1 MYSKLRDSHISVRCL
16 GCAALAACSSAACSG
31 VHGAAQQIA
40 PVVEEVLFVVTGDC
54 EIYEGFAM
62 WFYAV
67 LK

>member
-1 MYSKLRDSHISVRCL
+1 VIRTSLSGVW
-16 GCAALAACSSAACSG
+16 AALRWPRAAQRR
-31 VHGAAQQIA
+31 AAQQIA

>member
-1 MYSKLRDSHISVRCL
+1 VIRTSL
-16 GCAALAACSSAACSG
+16 SG
-31 VHGAAQQIA
+31 VWAAVRWPRAAQRRAAQQIA